1 MIHVQ
6 SVFSVTLTMHFEC
19 HFRVWCLWQYSVCV
33 IYWHL
38 CPILTSTQTWWLCL
52 YREWTINPW
61 MVRSDKGRWAV
72 VSPMNNRK
80 TFYYL
85 CFAHRRFSNVPLANV
100 LSRFSLTKRSESY
113 TYIYLVFSAITQKRP
128 IHVCYCTHCR
138 WSGERSWRTDL
149 AWYDGETICRR
160 SDRESKGE
168 AFHEIKTSCSYP
180 FMWFFFS
187 KRTECFCKSL
197 SSQVSKLCYNAFV
210 TLFKQDSVGS
220 VSLEVNCSSLIA
232 YILRKNIS
240 LASPSEIIF
249 ISSWSSV
256 FKITTDILSH

>member
-1 MIHVQ
+1 
-6 SVFSVTLTMHFEC
+6 
-19 HFRVWCLWQYSVCV
+19 
-33 IYWHL
+33 
-38 CPILTSTQTWWLCL
+38 
-52 YREWTINPW
+52 

-72 VSPMNNRK
+72 VSPMDNRK

-149 AWYDGETICRR
+149 AWYDGETICWR

-168 AFHEIKTSCSYP
+168 AFHEIKTSSSYP
-180 FMWFFFS
+180 FMWFFFFLNELTVFANLCLLRFQS
-187 KRTECFCKSL
+187 CVTTPLSL
-197 SSQVSKLCYNAFV
+197 
-210 TLFKQDSVGS
+210 
-220 VSLEVNCSSLIA
+220 CSNKIPLVVFL
-232 YILRKNIS
+232 LR
-240 LASPSEIIF
+240 
-249 ISSWSSV
+249 
-256 FKITTDILSH
+256 